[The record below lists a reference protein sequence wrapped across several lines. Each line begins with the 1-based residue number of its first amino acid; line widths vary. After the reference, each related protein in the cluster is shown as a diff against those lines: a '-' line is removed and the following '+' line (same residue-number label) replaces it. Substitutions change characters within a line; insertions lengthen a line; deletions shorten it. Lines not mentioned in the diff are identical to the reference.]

1 MKFDLENRKDRIIRL
16 TANSSS
22 LGDAV
27 LAPKGDKLYYC
38 AAFEK
43 GFDLW
48 EHDLKE
54 KSTKLLLKN
63 VGRGTLFADKKV
75 ENLYLTAGGKL
86 KKIEL
91 KDSKENRS
99 LSRPSSL
106 IVRQRSVLISS
117 ITLGVKSWISSMIRH
132 SGAWIGKGMRPLTPV
147 SFRISTTILISKRC
161 FPSYWAS

>member
-1 MKFDLENRKDRIIRL
+1 MGKIRIPKRVIDFIRL

-86 KKIEL
+86 KNDRRL
-91 KDSKENRS
+91 S
-99 LSRPSSL
+99 LR
-106 IVRQRSVLISS
+106 
-117 ITLGVKSWISSMIRH
+117 
-132 SGAWIGKGMRPLTPV
+132 
-147 SFRISTTILISKRC
+147 
-161 FPSYWAS
+161 